1 MEKKRQSLLFSTTSP
16 EISLEDMN
24 PQKMQAGLQTQTILT
39 FWIVATKSLTGI
51 LPEDMFGSSKGV
63 MTYRDPSPDYWKI
76 WLRKKYQSPELP
88 ERQLESDQSAQQA
101 ASIQRENKWLE
112 HGRLQHC
119 HEVSDRIKG
128 AVHRD

>member
-63 MTYRDPSPDYWKI
+63 MTYRNPSPDYWGI
-76 WLRKKYQSPELP
+76 RLRKKYKSAELP
-88 ERQLESDQSAQQA
+88 E
-101 ASIQRENKWLE
+101 
-112 HGRLQHC
+112 
-119 HEVSDRIKG
+119 
-128 AVHRD
+128 